1 MSEDATRREESLRRK
16 SADVERKLGAL
27 SGQLMF
33 GNEIGRLAG
42 RQGRLAELA
51 ASLDRVRTRGHRYSN
66 ELEPQLAA
74 ARAAAPQALAD
85 ARAESEAAAHR
96 LRSRVDEAAR
106 EARALA
112 REAVL
117 SAHVHRVESLEREAE
132 ALEKATREAE
142 QRIAALAKP
151 FTDPFDGV
159 ERRLTELHR
168 VLDAFDQRSFN
179 MVPEESPVAAVP
191 VTWLDPPDGEK
202 MEGLL
207 LLSDHRL
214 RFEQREE
221 RVTKRKL
228 LIFAA
233 EKEKI
238 QKCWI
243 DEPIGH
249 LKGSRDEAK
258 GFLVKDQ
265 LLTLEWASPARAPR
279 STAFE
284 LESGRAKD
292 LDALVES
299 VLSGD
304 LASQRW
310 SGATAQVEEAR
321 LEFPS
326 RCDNC
331 GAVLDPSVKGQTV
344 LRCGYCGRSY
354 QGRPGAVTSP
364 PPT

>member
-1 MSEDATRREESLRRK
+1 MSEDPKRREEALRRR
-16 SADVERKLGAL
+16 SAEVERKLGAL
-27 SGQLMF
+27 SGKLVF
-33 GNEIGRLAG
+33 GDEISRLTG
-42 RQGRLAELA
+42 RQGRLDELA
-51 ASLDRVRTRGHRYSN
+51 AALERVRTRGHRYSS
-66 ELEPQLAA
+66 ELEPQLVA

-85 ARAESEAAAHR
+85 ARAESENAAAR
-96 LRSRVDEAAR
+96 LRPRVDEAAR

-112 REAVL
+112 REATL
-117 SAHVHRVESLEREAE
+117 SPDTHRLESLERETE
-132 ALEKATREAE
+132 ALEKATREAG
-142 QRIAALAKP
+142 QRLDAVVRP
-151 FTDPFDGV
+151 FTQPFDGV
-159 ERRLTELHR
+159 ERRVKELHR
-168 VLDAFDQRSFN
+168 VLDAFDQRSFD
-179 MVPEESPVAAVP
+179 MVPEESPVATVA

-238 QKCWI
+238 QKCWV

-249 LKGSRDEAK
+249 LKASRDEAK

-279 STAFE
+279 TTTFE

-292 LDALVES
+292 LDTLVES
-299 VLSGD
+299 VLSGEI
-304 LASQRW
+304 ARQRW
-310 SGATAQVEEAR
+310 TGAVDQVEEAR

-331 GAVLDPSVKGQTV
+331 GAVLDPPVKGQTV

-354 QGRPGAVTSP
+354 RGTP
-364 PPT
+364 PPPEPAG